1 MADLRHYCRYC
12 RYWYRC
18 KLQLAYVCT
27 LLHESPMSAM
37 YMSTNC
43 DRRPPSYQNHIFQAP
58 YMYSGTKTDKTLS
71 RTLIMYNTPIC
82 LLTTA
87 ARMKYTIFCPL

>member
-27 LLHESPMSAM
+27 LLHESPMSLM

-43 DRRPPSYQNHIFQAP
+43 DRRPPSYQNHIFKPPTCTREQ
-58 YMYSGTKTDKTLS
+58 K
-71 RTLIMYNTPIC
+71 
-82 LLTTA
+82 LT
-87 ARMKYTIFCPL
+87 RLYPEL